1 MLERRLIAVHGVV
14 QGVGFRPFVYRLAAA
29 LNLQGTVRNDSS
41 GVLVD
46 VEGEHE
52 ALDDFLTRLATA
64 APPLARIDSIA
75 AEAAEPCDHRSF
87 RIAPSG
93 EGQELA
99 ALVSPD
105 AATCDACVAELND
118 SNNRRYRYP
127 FLTCTH
133 CGPRFTIT
141 RSVPYDRSR
150 TTLAHFPLCDACRQ
164 EYARPDDRRFHA
176 QPIACWQCGPAA
188 ALITLRGNAS
198 DRTTGEAAIQ
208 AAVAALRGGEILAL
222 KGLGGFHLACDATS
236 SAAVSRLRARKRRG
250 AKPLAVMVADIE
262 AARDLCEVSVEE
274 AILLRSSSRPIV
286 LLAKRPGCAV
296 ADEVAP
302 ENHNLGLML
311 PYTPLHHL
319 LLGDLGTPL
328 VMTSGNQA
336 DEPIAFTDATAVTSL
351 AGIAD
356 RFLTHDR
363 PIATRCDDSVMRV
376 VHGAARFV
384 RRSRGFAPRPIRLA
398 VPFPIPVLG
407 VGGHLKNT
415 FCLGRGRHA
424 FVSHHVG
431 DLESLE
437 AYCALEEGIAHYRR
451 LFDLQ
456 PEIVAHDLH
465 PDYLS
470 TRLAEELGL
479 ERLAVQ
485 HHHAHVASCMAEH
498 GVTEP
503 VLGIVFDGAGL
514 GDDGAI
520 WGGEFL
526 LVEGAGYRRIAHLG
540 YVALPGG
547 DAVARQPWRA
557 AASHLWAAY
566 DGDIDR
572 VAIPFIDSLDQGQ
585 WALVRQL
592 LDRGVR
598 APPTSSVGR
607 LFDAVAA
614 LVGLRMDAQFEGQ
627 AATMVEMAADP
638 DTRESYPVQLGEA
651 GEGWVV
657 DPGTLVRGVVNDL
670 AAGRPVAEIA
680 GKFHNALSDVITEVA
695 TRMRARSGIRRV
707 AFTGGVFQND
717 LLTERAADALVRR
730 GFQVLL
736 HEQVPCND
744 GGLSLGQAHVAG
756 RTAARG
762 RVCA

>member
-1 MLERRLIAVHGVV
+1 MLQRRLIAVQGVV
-14 QGVGFRPFVYRLAAA
+14 QGVGFRPFVYHLAAA
-29 LNLQGTVRNDSS
+29 LNLQGMVRNDSS

-46 VEGEHE
+46 VEGDHE
-52 ALDDFLTRLATA
+52 ALDDFQNRLTTG
-64 APPLARIDSIA
+64 APPLARIDFIA
-75 AEAAEPCDHRSF
+75 AEAAELCHHQTF
-87 RIAPSG
+87 RITPSN
-93 EGQELA
+93 EGPELA

-105 AATCDACVAELND
+105 AATCDACLAELIEPT
-118 SNNRRYRYP
+118 NRRYRYP

-141 RSVPYDRSR
+141 RAVPYDRSR

-164 EYARPDDRRFHA
+164 EYERPDDRRFHA
-176 QPIACWQCGPAA
+176 QPIACWQCGPTA
-188 ALITLRGNAS
+188 ALITLRGKAS

-208 AAVAALRGGEILAL
+208 AAVAALRAGEILAL

-236 SAAVSRLRARKRRG
+236 STAVSRLRARKRRK
-250 AKPLAVMVADIE
+250 AKPLAVMVADIA
-262 AARDLCEVSVEE
+262 AARDCCHVSVEE
-274 AILLRSSSRPIV
+274 ATLLRSSSRPIV
-286 LLAKRPGCAV
+286 LLAKRPGGAV
-296 ADEVAP
+296 AEEVAP
-302 ENHNLGLML
+302 ENRYLGLML
-311 PYTPLHHL
+311 PYTPLHYL
-319 LLGDLGTPL
+319 LLDDLGTPL
-328 VMTSGNQA
+328 VMTSGNRA
-336 DEPIAFTDATAVTSL
+336 DEPIAFTDDTALTSL

-376 VHGAARFV
+376 VHGAARFF

-398 VPFPIPVLG
+398 VPFPVPVLG

-415 FCLGRGRHA
+415 FCLGRGRNA

-431 DLESLE
+431 DLESPE
-437 AYCALEEGIAHYRR
+437 AYRALEEGIAHYRC
-451 LFDLQ
+451 LFDVH

-514 GDDGAI
+514 GADGAI

-526 LVEGAGYRRIAHLG
+526 LVEGAGYRRLAHLE
-540 YVALPGG
+540 YIRLPGG
-547 DAVARQPWRA
+547 DAAARQPWRL
-557 AASHLWAAY
+557 AASYLWAAY
-566 DGDIDR
+566 GGEIDCLP
-572 VAIPFIDSLDQGQ
+572 VPFFDSLDQAQ
-585 WALVRQL
+585 WSLVRQML
-592 LDRGVR
+592 NRGVH
-598 APPTSSVGR
+598 APLTSSAGR

-614 LVGLRMDAQFEGQ
+614 LAGLHAGTQFEGQ
-627 AATMVEMAADP
+627 AAMALEMAADP
-638 DTRESYPVQLGEA
+638 GTRRSYPVPLREA

-657 DPGTLVRGVVNDL
+657 ASAPLVRSIVDDL
-670 AAGRPVAEIA
+670 ASRCPVAEIA
-680 GKFHNALSDVITEVA
+680 GAFHNAMRDVITQVAEVA
-695 TRMRARSGIRRV
+695 RLRTGVRRV
-707 AFTGGVFQND
+707 ALTGGVFQNA

-756 RTAARG
+756 RTAARE
-762 RVCA
+762 RICA